1 MASRPIFI
9 AQDAFPYVKVE
20 EIDFKWH
27 PGLSVTQKKNSI
39 KSLHEAAIKQ
49 HTHLSL
55 LEISTKS
62 DDPLGVN
69 LSAFNLSVTMADGR
83 SVPVENIFQ
92 SSKVFER
99 GGPFK
104 DLLNAS
110 PKEAKRDPRLLESG
124 DLVGF
129 ISKDRLWPL
138 QPTTIFYDW
147 IYINTLRSNKKLA
160 EQVATFNA
168 FTDIEFNPKKSF
180 NCQARSA
187 ALFVSLLRQDLL
199 DKVLA
204 SPDGFIETF
213 SQNVSKA
220 DPKQSRLF

>member
-1 MASRPIFI
+1 LASRPIFI

-104 DLLNAS
+104 DLLNVS
-110 PKEAKRDPRLLESG
+110 PKEAKRDPRLIESG

-160 EQVATFNA
+160 EQVSTFNT

>member
-1 MASRPIFI
+1 LASRPIFI

-104 DLLNAS
+104 DLLNVS
-110 PKEAKRDPRLLESG
+110 PKEAKRDPRLIESG

-129 ISKDRLWPL
+129 IGKDRLWPL

-160 EQVATFNA
+160 EQVSTFNT

>member
-9 AQDAFPYVKVE
+9 AQDTFPYVKVE

-39 KSLHEAAIKQ
+39 KSLHEAAIKLY
-49 HTHLSL
+49 THLSL

-69 LSAFNLSVTMADGR
+69 LSAFNLSATMADGR

-104 DLLNAS
+104 DLLHIS
-110 PKEAKRDPRLLESG
+110 PMKAKRDSRLLESG

-138 QPTTIFYDW
+138 QPATIFYDW
-147 IYINTLRSNKKLA
+147 IYINTLRSNKKLV
-160 EQVATFNA
+160 EQIGTFNA

-187 ALFVSLLRQDLL
+187 ALFVSLLRQELL

-204 SPDGFIETF
+204 SPDVFIETF
-213 SQNVSKA
+213 SQNVSNP
-220 DPKQSRLF
+220 DPKQNRLF

>member
-1 MASRPIFI
+1 LASRPIFI
-9 AQDAFPYVKVE
+9 AQEAFPYVKVE

-39 KSLHEAAIKQ
+39 KSLHEAASERDAQ
-49 HTHLSL
+49 LSL

-104 DLLNAS
+104 DLLNVS

-129 ISKDRLWPL
+129 ISKNRLWPL
-138 QPTTIFYDW
+138 QPVTIFYDW

-168 FTDIEFNPKKSF
+168 FTDIEFNPKKSI

-187 ALFVSLLRQDLL
+187 ALFVSLQQKKLL
-199 DKVLA
+199 DTVLA
-204 SPDGFIETF
+204 SPDVFIETF
-213 SQNVSKA
+213 SKNVSKA